1 MKLLFSLFFIINLCF
16 AQNVK
21 VVKKGDTVPFDGV
34 LFTKELEK
42 DIREDVEKLKRRNEV
57 LVKINE
63 VNEKEIEL
71 VTKRLSLYQEKS
83 RELADR
89 EARAERDEF
98 IKNTLYFLSGAIIT
112 GFISYGVTQAN
123 R

>member
-1 MKLLFSLFFIINLCF
+1 MKIFISLFMISNLCF

-21 VVKKGDTVPFDGV
+21 VLKKGEMAPFDGV

-57 LVKINE
+57 LIKINE
-63 VNEKEIEL
+63 INEKEIEI

-89 EARAERDEF
+89 EVKAERSEF
-98 IKNTLYFLSGAIIT
+98 IKNALYFLSGAVIT
-112 GFISYGVTQAN
+112 GFISYGVTQTN